1 MLLEIFFIY
10 KILIYKFFNFSRPN
24 VGDLICG
31 QRFDGDWLR
40 GYILSLTP
48 PLKMVIID
56 EARIMPINKTVTCDK
71 TFSNIYAFGAICE
84 ITDTKHKFKV

>member
-1 MLLEIFFIY
+1 
-10 KILIYKFFNFSRPN
+10 
-24 VGDLICG
+24 
-31 QRFDGDWLR
+31 
-40 GYILSLTP
+40 
-48 PLKMVIID
+48 MVIID